1 MTIHHLV
8 VQSPGLTVEHAEQLA
23 ALAQAQGVARI
34 SATAARLLDVQH
46 DDATRADVV
55 AWAERH
61 GIDTAFVPVGL
72 KLSHCKVLA
81 MDMDSTLINIECIDE
96 IAGVAGVKDKV
107 SEITEAAMRG
117 EIKDFAESLR
127 RRVALLK
134 DVPAEAL
141 EQVYT
146 EKLRLN
152 PGAERLITTAQ
163 AAGIKV
169 LLVSGGF
176 TFFTDRLR
184 ERLKLDSA
192 HANTLEIDN
201 GVLTGRVLGDI
212 LDADAKAV
220 YLREFARTHGATKE
234 QVIAMGDGAN
244 DLKMLAAAGF
254 PVAYHAKPLVRQQT
268 RYALNVSGLD
278 GVLNWFES

>member
-1 MTIHHLV
+1 M
-8 VQSPGLTVEHAEQLA
+8 
-23 ALAQAQGVARI
+23 
-34 SATAARLLDVQH
+34 
-46 DDATRADVV
+46 
-55 AWAERH
+55 
-61 GIDTAFVPVGL
+61 
-72 KLSHCKVLA
+72 
-81 MDMDSTLINIECIDE
+81 
-96 IAGVAGVKDKV
+96 
-107 SEITEAAMRG
+107 
-117 EIKDFAESLR
+117 
-127 RRVALLK
+127 
-134 DVPAEAL
+134 
-141 EQVYT
+141 
-146 EKLRLN
+146 RLN

-184 ERLKLDSA
+184 ERLRLDSA

-234 QVIAMGDGAN
+234 QIIAMGDGAN
-244 DLKMLAAAGF
+244 DLKMLGAAGF